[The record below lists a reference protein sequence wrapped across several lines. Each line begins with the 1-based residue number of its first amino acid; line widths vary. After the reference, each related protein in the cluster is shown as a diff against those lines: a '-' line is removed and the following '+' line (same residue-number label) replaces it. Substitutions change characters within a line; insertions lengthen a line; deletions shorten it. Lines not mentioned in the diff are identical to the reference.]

1 MLKLFAVS
9 LFAVLT
15 AAEEIKYSDPK
26 ELVYKDD
33 NEGSIK
39 FTYKTYLSGLENF

>member
-1 MLKLFAVS
+1 MKLLAVS

-26 ELVYKDD
+26 TLVYTDE
-33 NEGSIK
+33 NEGNIK
-39 FTYKTYLSGLENF
+39 FTYKTYL